1 MDRDGGGKYYGQP
14 VEKNVVMIKKRNNRS
29 NMKTLIHRG
38 TALLLSAVVSF
49 CAVNPVMAEVP
60 GVESVSEILGDIGTG
75 PAALAAESLRA
86 TASNAIRATD
96 SDAGREDPGA
106 VLYDE
111 DGFLL
116 DGEVLSDDGA
126 LPGATVSNAAY
137 IGAAAVP
144 PQQTVIGTA
153 LPEEELVE
161 DEAFFINPLYEDLI
175 SEGEAR
181 ELLQEAEAA
190 AETSAAETAE
200 SGLNK
205 WILRNRRKLQAAA
218 DGTALDRTCTSREE
232 AAEVARE
239 QLRDRVTAF
248 DVNFSYYDITALRTE
263 MTEILLLAM
272 EHTGDPKEGDYI
284 LFQYLTAGGKSSATK
299 KETEEGTLYTG
310 TFHFTLTYFTTSEQ
324 EAEMD
329 GKVAEVLEGL
339 DLAGRSTYEKIRRIY
354 DYVCTHVEYDN
365 EHPANYYL
373 KYSAYAALLN
383 GKAVCQGYATLFYRL
398 ALEAGLS
405 CRMLSGTG
413 RGIAHGWNIVEI
425 DGLYYDLDTT
435 WDAGKEEYDCFLKC
449 DANFE
454 GHVRDEQ
461 YESAEF
467 RTAYP
472 MADADYVPVFR
483 VTVKCGKGGS
493 VTYQAGETQ
502 QADGQ
507 DAGGSIEPG
516 AEGIVEVPENGSLTF
531 TWTPD
536 PGYALAAIG
545 ADGEVIPP
553 PEDGRYVLENIRA
566 DRTIEFGFDFEK
578 TTEGLIRRFYQE
590 ILGREA
596 DAGGLQY
603 WKGRLESGQSDAGAV
618 FAAMLLSAEYEAG
631 YRRTGGQALP
641 SGMEEQTEVT
651 GQPRAAVSGKL
662 TEAAVLLEE
671 FGITGDGSGFAELC
685 ASYGADAGTAA
696 GRLRFLHRLYSLLL
710 GRTPDTGGFL
720 YWGKLLNS
728 GRMTLKTAA
737 LSFVTC
743 GELRGRGM
751 EDEAYVRLLYTAFL
765 GREPDTGGLAFW
777 TAMLSKGLTRRR
789 AAEKFLGSAEA
800 ARILERYR

>member
-38 TALLLSAVVSF
+38 TALLLSAVLSF

-60 GVESVSEILGDIGTG
+60 GAESVSEISRDIAAD

-96 SDAGREDPGA
+96 SDAGREDPEA
-106 VLYDE
+106 ALYDE
-111 DGFLL
+111 DGYLL
-116 DGEVLSDDGA
+116 DGEVLPAGNV
-126 LPGATVSNAAY
+126 LPGATASDA
-137 IGAAAVP
+137 
-144 PQQTVIGTA
+144 
-153 LPEEELVE
+153 EELVE

-175 SEGEAR
+175 DEGEAQ
-181 ELLQEAEAA
+181 ELLREAEAA
-190 AETSAAETAE
+190 ADASAAETAE
-200 SGLNK
+200 SGLDGRL
-205 WILRNRRKLQAAA
+205 LRNRRKLQAASGGA
-218 DGTALDRTCTSREE
+218 ELDRTCTSREE

-493 VTYQAGETQ
+493 VTYQAGEKQ
-502 QADGQ
+502 QDVVQEDGQ
-507 DAGGSIEPG
+507 DAGSSIELG

-765 GREPDTGGLAFW
+765 GREADSGGLAFW
-777 TAMLSKGLTRRR
+777 TEMLSNGMTRRQ

-800 ARILERYR
+800 TRILEGYL